1 METREKLSSE
11 KNTLFQINVVQ
22 KWQAKRGSKKQEA
35 RCFLLQI
42 CFQKMG
48 SKEKR
53 EFQKQA
59 IKVGL
64 GTLEREKGIWSKK

>member
-35 RCFLLQI
+35 RS
-42 CFQKMG
+42 KMFSSSNMF
-48 SKEKR
+48 SKNGKQREEGVSEASHKSRIGNIGKR
-53 EFQKQA
+53 
-59 IKVGL
+59 
-64 GTLEREKGIWSKK
+64 KGDLV

>member
-22 KWQAKRGSKKQEA
+22 KWQAKRGSKKQA
-35 RCFLLQI
+35 CFLLQI